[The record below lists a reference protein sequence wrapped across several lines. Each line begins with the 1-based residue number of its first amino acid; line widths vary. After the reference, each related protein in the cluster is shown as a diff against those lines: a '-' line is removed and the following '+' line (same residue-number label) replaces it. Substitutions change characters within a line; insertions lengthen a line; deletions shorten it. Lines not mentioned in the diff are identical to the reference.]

1 MVLTQLSEKF
11 DRVFIHRDS
20 LPSPLAARVQAVMA
34 REKITV
40 VADKPMADLTGE
52 LSPAEFSRS
61 KRWLYVAPYAGQFF
75 KRCPGSRPGLA
86 CCNYFVLNLGL
97 QCDMNCSYC
106 YLQSFI
112 NTPLLTIY
120 SNFDQALAELK
131 TLHLSTGEQL
141 VRVGT
146 GETIDSLSLDP
157 LTLYSRQ
164 LIAQFREFPKW
175 TLEFKTKSAHVE
187 QFLDEP
193 HVGNVVCSW
202 SINPQNVI
210 EHEEH
215 GTASLAE
222 RLHAAQACLARGF
235 KLAFH
240 IDPMIWHPDWRNSY
254 RGLIDSVCERFTPL
268 DVPYL
273 SLGSLRFQ
281 PEQRAMMRERFGLKS
296 YVTQAETFASADG
309 KQRYDQS
316 TRQEMFKFAMD
327 EFSRRDP
334 RWRVVLCM
342 ETPETWLKTAGQS
355 PFRDA
360 RIKDLFGRDV
370 VTAVG
375 AAP

>member
-11 DRVFIHRDS
+11 DRVFVHRDS
-20 LPSPLAARVQAVMA
+20 LPSPLAQRLMDEWP

-40 VADKPMADLTGE
+40 VDEKPLADLSGE
-52 LSPAEFSRS
+52 LSPTEFSRS
-61 KRWLYVAPYAGQFF
+61 KRLLYVAPYAGQFF
-75 KRCPGSRPGLA
+75 KRCPGSQPGLA

-112 NTPLLTIY
+112 NTPMLTIY
-120 SNFDQALAELK
+120 SNLDAALAELK
-131 TLHLSTGEQL
+131 DLHRSAGDQH

-164 LIAQFREFPKW
+164 LIASFRDFPKW

-193 HVGNVVCSW
+193 HAGNVVCSW
-202 SINPQNVI
+202 SVNPQNVI

-215 GTASLAE
+215 GTASLDE
-222 RLHAAQACLARGF
+222 RLRAAQACLARGF

-240 IDPMIWHPDWRNSY
+240 VDPMIWHHEWRDSY
-254 RGLIDSVCERFTPL
+254 SALIDAICARFTPL

-296 YVTQAETFASADG
+296 YVTQGETFASADG

-316 TRQEMFKFAMD
+316 TRQEMFKFVME
-327 EFSRRDP
+327 EFKRRDP

-355 PFRDA
+355 PFRDG
-360 RIKDLFGRDV
+360 RIQDLFNRDV
-370 VTAVG
+370 LAAVN